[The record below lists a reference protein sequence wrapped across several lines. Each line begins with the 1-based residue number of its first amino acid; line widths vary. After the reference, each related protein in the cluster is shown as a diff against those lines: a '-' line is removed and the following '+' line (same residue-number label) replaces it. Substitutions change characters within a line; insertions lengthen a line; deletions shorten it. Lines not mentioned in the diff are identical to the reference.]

1 MANRILY
8 FVRHGQYKSTTT
20 PPDEPDGPLTDLG
33 REQVACTAERLQTIP
48 FSFIH
53 FSTLERAAE
62 TAVIIARKF
71 PEIPC
76 LPSNTLRECI
86 PCVPAGFE
94 AHFAHIPEEEIEEG
108 NARAKR
114 AFGQY
119 MQPLDKKIVEDQ
131 YELIVGHGNMIN
143 YLIGQSINAP
153 EASWLFTDIENAAV
167 SQVTI
172 FASGVMKLSRHNDIG
187 HFPSHLITVE

>member
-1 MANRILY
+1 MASRILY

-20 PPDEPDGPLTDLG
+20 PPDEPDGPLTELG
-33 REQVACTAERLQTIP
+33 REQAACTAERLQTIP

-71 PEIPC
+71 PDVPC

-86 PCVPAGFE
+86 PCVPEGFE
-94 AHFAHIPEEEIEEG
+94 PHFAHIPEEEIAQG

-114 AFGQY
+114 AFAQY
-119 MQPLDKKIVEDQ
+119 VQPLDRKVIDDQ
-131 YELIVGHGNMIN
+131 HELIVGHGNLIN
-143 YLIGQSINAP
+143 YLIGQSIKAP
-153 EASWLFTDIENAAV
+153 EDSWLFTDIENCAV

-172 FASGVMKLSRHNDIG
+172 FASGVTKLTRHNDVG
-187 HFPSHLITVE
+187 HFPSHLITME